1 MTLEWMD
8 MGTDYQKHRVSIDI
22 SKGFRQLQ
30 KADSEILKG
39 EINRASSHYVNG
51 LNYFVSAEDHAS
63 RVVDADYNKAAEEIN
78 LGNKELE
85 TTIAK
90 YDDGNVNNTA
100 RDYYAKALDHYDIAL
115 DLIDSR

>member
-1 MTLEWMD
+1 

-90 YDDGNVNNTA
+90 YNDGNVNNTA
-100 RDYYAKALDHYDIAL
+100 RDHYAKALDHYDASL

>member
-1 MTLEWMD
+1 
-8 MGTDYQKHRVSIDI
+8 MGLDYQLHRVSVDMA
-22 SKGFRQLQ
+22 KGFRQLQ
-30 KADSEILKG
+30 KADSDIYRG
-39 EINRASSHYVNG
+39 EINRASTHYVNG

-63 RVVDADYNKAAEEIN
+63 NVVDANYKRAVEEIK

-100 RDYYAKALDHYDIAL
+100 RDHYSKALDHYDIAL
-115 DLIDSR
+115 DLIDS

>member
-1 MTLEWMD
+1 
-8 MGTDYQKHRVSIDI
+8 MGTDYQKHRVSTDI

-30 KADSEILKG
+30 KADADIYKG
-39 EINRASSHYVNG
+39 ETNRASSHYVNG

-63 RVVDADYNKAAEEIN
+63 RVVDANYKKAVEEIN

-85 TTIAK
+85 AAIAK

-100 RDYYAKALDHYDIAL
+100 RDHYSKALDHYDIAL